1 MSVRQSSHTVSSL
14 NKIRSDLEPVLRE
27 AGATKAIEFG
37 SYALNTADEYS
48 DLDLIIVAESDRR
61 FLDRHEDFSG
71 VNDVWRRGLDL
82 LIYTS
87 AELEEMVAGQN
98 PFIERTL
105 EEGVVIYE
113 K

>member
-14 NKIRSDLEPVLRE
+14 DQIRSDLEPVLRE
-27 AGATKAIEFG
+27 GGATKAIVFG
-37 SYALNTADEYS
+37 SYASDTADEDS

-71 VNDVWRRGLDL
+71 VYDVWQRGLDM

-87 AELEEMVAGQN
+87 AELAEMVAGQN
-98 PFIERTL
+98 PFIERAL
-105 EEGVVIYE
+105 EESVVIYE